1 MRQVRRSME
10 REKQTKPARA
20 ILPHM
25 STPSAKPPMKT
36 WFVRL
41 IPPRPT
47 FAQDITPAE
56 SNIMEAH
63 SNYLRGLFRR
73 GVCLFAG
80 PVFDPSGVYGIA
92 VLAAEDEAAAHA
104 IASADPCVKSC
115 LQRMEIAEMRL
126 AFPPLAE

>member
-1 MRQVRRSME
+1 
-10 REKQTKPARA
+10 
-20 ILPHM
+20 
-25 STPSAKPPMKT
+25 MKT
-36 WFVRL
+36 WLVRL
-41 IPPRPT
+41 IPPRAS
-47 FAQDITPAE
+47 FAKDMTPAE

-80 PVFDPSGVYGIA
+80 PVFDPRGVYGIA
-92 VLAAEDEAAAHA
+92 VLEAENEDAARA
-104 IASADPCVKSC
+104 IAAADPCVKTH